1 MRTTRVWIQLG
12 CCLFAMS
19 SFTWAQAVRKAGLWE
34 LTTTMTFQQSPLPPG
49 VTLPPGAKSPF
60 GGGTTTT
67 PVCLTQAMIDKYGA
81 PMPQTHNN
89 GCQITNVVLKST
101 SMTANLVCSGK
112 TSGTGTIESSWAE
125 HDHAKGKIH
134 FTGTIQ
140 AGPNTRPIEWTA
152 ESASVFK
159 GADCGDVKPL
169 PMPDK

>member
-67 PVCLTQAMIDKYGA
+67 PVCLTQAMIDKYVA
-81 PMPQTHNN
+81 PMPQAHNN